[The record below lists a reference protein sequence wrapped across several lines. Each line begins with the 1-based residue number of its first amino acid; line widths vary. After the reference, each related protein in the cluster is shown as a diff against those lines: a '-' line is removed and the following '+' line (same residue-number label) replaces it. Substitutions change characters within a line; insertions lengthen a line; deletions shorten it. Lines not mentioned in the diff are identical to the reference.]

1 MSEEQEAVVTKP
13 GSRVT
18 LPVVDS
24 TCVTSIPSDPSVACL
39 TGRSSSALS
48 LYCSATLL
56 LATDAS
62 GIRGPFHVLLRD
74 AYMDVR
80 LGSPAVAPPRWGP
93 EVYTQTLVSPML
105 R

>member
-1 MSEEQEAVVTKP
+1 MSEEQEAVLTKP

-18 LPVVDS
+18 MPVVDS
-24 TCVTSIPSDPSVACL
+24 TFVTSIPSDPSVACF
-39 TGRSSSALS
+39 TGRASPAPALS
-48 LYCSATLL
+48 RSDTVL

-74 AYMDVR
+74 AYMDER
-80 LGSPAVAPPRWGP
+80 PGSPATAPPRWGP
-93 EVYTQTLVSPML
+93 EVYTQTLVSCML

>member
-1 MSEEQEAVVTKP
+1 MSEEHAAVLTKP

-18 LPVVDS
+18 MPVVDS
-24 TCVTSIPSDPSVACL
+24 TFVTSIPSDPSVACL

-48 LYCSATLL
+48 LECRATLL

-74 AYMDVR
+74 AYMDER
-80 LGSPAVAPPRWGP
+80 PGSPATAPPRWGP
-93 EVYTQTLVSPML
+93 EVYTQTLVSCML